1 MNPGQMFSPIE
12 MSAQI
17 QAAADFRV
25 KYSRRFLNDAQER
38 ELSQLDMLD
47 DGQQHDVKLHEAGK

>member
-1 MNPGQMFSPIE
+1 MFSPIE

-25 KYSRRFLNDAQER
+25 KYSRRFHNDVQER